1 MPSYPSKM
9 TNNREMLLLSANS
22 VILLKLRNIHHF
34 FNFTAFSDL
43 VFRIKIDLN
52 GRANLHIAHKIVLQT
67 AQHYFYEHKY
77 EQINVH
83 RIGKVGRGRR
93 LEDFKTDG
101 WGQKGP

>member
-1 MPSYPSKM
+1 MKH
-9 TNNREMLLLSANS
+9 SA
-22 VILLKLRNIHHF
+22 F
-34 FNFTAFSDL
+34 FNFTAFLDL

-93 LEDFKTDG
+93 LEDFKSDG
-101 WGQKGP
+101 WGQKGPWTVDEVTPHQSGPPQPP